1 MKPDIQNLVATP
13 KSKLPAGWSRRLL
26 ILMGAVLLVYLV
38 VAMRFG
44 FDPSPREC
52 HISLIGEVRK

>member
-44 FDPSPREC
+44 FDPSHQGP
-52 HISLIGEVRK
+52 GG